1 MKLQA
6 IEPDPYPWFPYKGF
20 TFCLGLHKDGVAWT
34 SGQSGAEFDPES
46 QRMVIRG
53 TMADQ
58 LDMSYTKILAVL
70 AEVGLGAEDV
80 VHLTENVTSAGVPDY
95 NDVVTAR
102 KKVFGGHVPTV
113 TTVVVDRLVR
123 GKALVELELHAV
135 PGGGTVLVDASGAD
149 LTSPVRE
156 GHDGT
161 IHLPSIIPVDE
172 NGVVLSAGDPEAQYA
187 YCLERAASLIGACGL
202 DSSNI
207 VACHEYVT
215 PAAREFA
222 GELADRRIEAFG
234 REAAGGT
241 VVMDRLLKDGVTVS
255 LDFTLSRLPKT
266 VVDPGW
272 ARFEREPYVPAI
284 QVGQTIYFSALSA
297 LDRNSGVLIG
307 EGDLGAQA
315 KELYTQIV
323 DLLAFVGLGPEDL
336 RSTIE
341 FCAADEIGNYRV
353 VADHRKELL
362 SPPWPASTGDLC
374 TGFLTEG
381 ALIQTAAIAEIP

>member
-34 SGQSGAEFDPES
+34 SGQSGAQFDPES

-53 TMADQ
+53 SMADQ
-58 LDMSYTKILAVL
+58 LELSYTKILAVL
-70 AEVGLGAEDV
+70 AEVGYGAEDV
-80 VHLTENVTSAGVPDY
+80 VHLTENVTSAGAADY
-95 NDVVTAR
+95 ADVVAAR
-102 KKVFGGHVPTV
+102 KKVFGNRVPTV

-135 PGGGTVLVDASGAD
+135 PGGGKVLWEPQDQAI
-149 LTSPVRE
+149 TSPVRE

-161 IHLPSIIPVDE
+161 IHLPSITPVDAE
-172 NGVVLSAGDPEAQYA
+172 GAVVFAGDPLAQYA
-187 YCLERAASLIGACGL
+187 YCLERAEALIEACGL
-202 DSSNI
+202 DRSNV
-207 VACHEYVT
+207 VACHEYIT
-215 PAAREFA
+215 PAARTFAPEFA
-222 GELADRRIEAFG
+222 DGRIQSFG
-234 REAAGGT
+234 RETAGGT
-241 VVMDRLLKDGVTVS
+241 VVMERLLEDGATVS
-255 LDFTLSRLPKT
+255 LDFTLSRLPKA

-272 ARFEREPYVPAI
+272 MHFAQKPYSAAI
-284 QVGQTIYFSALSA
+284 QVGQTVYFSALSA
-297 LDRNSGVLIG
+297 LDRNSGALIG

-323 DLLAFVGLGPEDL
+323 DLLAFVGLGSDDL

-341 FCAADEIGNYRV
+341 FCVTDEIGNYRV

-374 TGFLTEG
+374 TSFLAEG

>member
-20 TFCLGLHKDGVAWT
+20 TFCLGLHRDGVVWT
-34 SGQSGAEFDPES
+34 SGQSGAQFDSEAE
-46 QRMVIRG
+46 RMVIRG

-58 LDMSYTKILAVL
+58 LEMSYTKLLAVL
-70 AEVGLGAEDV
+70 DEVGLGASDV
-80 VHLTENVTSAGVPDY
+80 VHLTENVTSAGVPAYD
-95 NDVVTAR
+95 DVVAAR
-102 KKVFGGHVPTV
+102 RNTFGQHVPTV

-135 PGGGTVLVDASGAD
+135 PGGGTVLVEAEEGA
-149 LTSPVRE
+149 LPSPVRE
-156 GHDGT
+156 GHEGT

-172 NGVVLSAGDPEAQYA
+172 EGAVVFPNDPLAQYA
-187 YCLERAASLIGACGL
+187 YCLERAQGLIAACGL
-202 DSSNI
+202 GPARV

-215 PAAREFA
+215 PAAGAFA
-222 GELADRRIEAFG
+222 ADFAARRVDAFG
-234 REAAGGT
+234 SETAGGT
-241 VVMDRLLKDGVTVS
+241 VVMERLLKDGVTTS

-266 VVDPGW
+266 VIDPGW
-272 ARFEREPYVPAI
+272 GRFASEPYVPAVR
-284 QVGQTIYFSALSA
+284 VGRTIYFSALSA
-297 LDRNSGVLIG
+297 LDRDSGALIG

-315 KELYTQIV
+315 KELYTQMV
-323 DLLAFVGLGPEDL
+323 DLLDFAGLGPEDL

-341 FCAADEIGNYRV
+341 FCAAEEIGNYRV

-374 TGFLTEG
+374 TGFLTKG
-381 ALIQTAAIAEIP
+381 AVIQTAAIADAP

>member
-34 SGQSGAEFDPES
+34 SGQSGAQFDPES

-53 TMADQ
+53 TMNDQ
-58 LDMSYTKILAVL
+58 LGMSYTKILAVL

-80 VHLTENVTSAGVPDY
+80 VHLTENVTSAGVPHYD
-95 NDVVTAR
+95 DVVAAR
-102 KKVFGGHVPTV
+102 AKVFGEHVPTV

-135 PGGGTVLVDASGAD
+135 PGGGKVLVDSGAEA

-161 IHLPSIIPVDE
+161 IHLPSIIPVDGE
-172 NGVVLSAGDPEAQYA
+172 GTVVFAGDPVAQYA
-187 YCLERAASLIGACGL
+187 YCIERAEALINACGL
-202 DSSNI
+202 DPSNV

-215 PAAREFA
+215 PAARAFA
-222 GELADRRIEAFG
+222 AELADRRTETFG
-234 REAAGGT
+234 RETAGGT
-241 VVMDRLLKDGVTVS
+241 VVMERLLKEGVTVS

-272 ARFEREPYVPAI
+272 SRFAREPYVPAI
-284 QVGQTIYFSALSA
+284 QVGQTVYLSALSA

-307 EGDLGAQA
+307 DGDLGGQA
-315 KELYTQIV
+315 EELYTQIV
-323 DLLAFVGLGPEDL
+323 DLLAFVGLGPDDL

-374 TGFLTEG
+374 TGFLAEG
-381 ALIQTAAIAEIP
+381 ALIQTAAIAEVP